1 MKKIPT
7 YGSSKA
13 PAINDAFAALSSEGL
28 PSCDDVAATTTVSP
42 KNGVATEPERRKKL
56 GKVTLAIEKSGR
68 SGKTVTVLG
77 GSGIAGMVAERRRDL
92 LAELKRK
99 FACGGTVE
107 GDTIE
112 LQGDVRARMKTFLQ
126 SLGFFA

>member
-7 YGSSKA
+7 DGSSKT

-28 PSCDDVAATTTVSP
+28 PSYDDVAAAATVSP
-42 KNGVATEPERRKKL
+42 KNGATTEPERRKKL

-99 FACGGTVE
+99 FACGGTVV

-112 LQGDVRARMKTFLQ
+112 LQGDVRARVKTFLQ

>member
-7 YGSSKA
+7 DGSSKK

-28 PSCDDVAATTTVSP
+28 PSCDDAAAATVSP
-42 KNGVATEPERRKKL
+42 KNGAATEPERRKKL

-99 FACGGTVE
+99 FACGGTVV

-112 LQGDVRARMKTFLQ
+112 LQGDVRARVKTFLQ